1 MRRIKYGRKFIVSPN
16 LDFIKNISNTMFYLL
31 NRVELLNMKPLK
43 KNSVLNKEILRLSC
57 HSKYIQCYHAAS
69 RSFKPGP
76 PKIKSKPPKIVTSSK
91 KSLEKLTFQICLIVS
106 AFEHSLLFKI

>member
-1 MRRIKYGRKFIVSPN
+1 MRRIKHGRKFIVSPN

-31 NRVELLNMKPLK
+31 NQVELLNMKPLK

-76 PKIKSKPPKIVTSSK
+76 LKIKSKPPKIVTSSK